1 MPRGRWH
8 RGVMGAGHSLA
19 DEALVR
25 GLCPEAPHAGVRSAF
40 VFRGGVV
47 QRADLSPRFAGAE
60 LNPSWEH
67 VLFTACH
74 NKHLQLKPPSRRLQS
89 WTDDWKAILDS
100 KRLPPG
106 QAT

>member
-1 MPRGRWH
+1 MSRR
-8 RGVMGAGHSLA
+8 
-19 DEALVR
+19 
-25 GLCPEAPHAGVRSAF
+25 
-40 VFRGGVV
+40 GVV
-47 QRADLSPRFAGAE
+47 QRADLSPCFAGAE
-60 LNPSWEH
+60 QNPSWEH

-106 QAT
+106 QAA

>member
-1 MPRGRWH
+1 MQRT
-8 RGVMGAGHSLA
+8 SLS
-19 DEALVR
+19 
-25 GLCPEAPHAGVRSAF
+25 LC
-40 VFRGGVV
+40 
-47 QRADLSPRFAGAE
+47 FAGAE

-106 QAT
+106 QAP